1 MRILRLR
8 ARHHLLTSASHSD
21 GVLSDPSGDLVIK
34 PCTQAEVSFYDL
46 AAASYPDLASF
57 MPRFMGT
64 LQHSASVAEATSG
77 LSNPPPSDPSAAIV
91 TPPIAGLKL
100 LDLPATHP
108 PSSSVPG
115 TAATLAIDDVG
126 PMKGKKLDTGLNI
139 VLENVAAKF
148 KKPNILDL
156 KLGARLW
163 DDDAKLEKR
172 ARLDKVSEETT
183 SGSLGF
189 RIAGM
194 RIWQG
199 EDKIVQDLDKF
210 IASES
215 GQKLQELDEVSNYVN
230 HNKLYGRQFNAN
242 SVIEG
247 FKKYLHVPSAGIGKK
262 QAYLITQLFLGEVK
276 GIQAAL
282 EALETRMYSAS
293 ILLIYEGHGEAFEEA
308 HEILSKPGHDVVEE
322 EDEDEEDE
330 DDEDDEDD
338 STPVLYA
345 VRLIDFAHASFT
357 PGLGPDENMLQGVRS
372 TVKILEQL
380 LKEYDE

>member
-1 MRILRLR
+1 MRDN
-8 ARHHLLTSASHSD
+8 LLTNATRSD

-34 PCTQAEVSFYDL
+34 PCTQAEVTFYEN
-46 AAASYPDLASF
+46 ATASHPDLASF

-64 LQHSASVAEATSG
+64 LQHSASIADATLNLPSG
-77 LSNPPPSDPSAAIV
+77 APPDPSAAIV
-91 TPPIAGLKL
+91 TPPIVGLKL
-100 LDLPATHP
+100 LDHPATHA

-115 TAATLAIDDVG
+115 SAASLPIDDVG

-163 DDDAKLEKR
+163 DEAAKPEKR
-172 ARLDKVSEETT
+172 ARLDKVSSETT

-199 EDKIVQDLDKF
+199 EGKIVEDLNDF
-210 IASES
+210 TASEN
-215 GQKLQELDEVSNYVN
+215 GQKLHELDEQSNYVIY
-230 HNKLYGRQFNAN
+230 NKLYGRHFNAGN
-242 SVIEG
+242 VIEG
-247 FKKYLHVPSAGIGKK
+247 FRKYLHVPHAGIGKQ
-262 QAYLITQLFLGEVK
+262 QAYLITRLFLEEVK

-282 EALETRMYSAS
+282 ESLESRMYSAS
-293 ILLIYEGHGEAFEEA
+293 ILLVYEGHREAFKEA
-308 HEILSKPGHDVVEE
+308 HEILSRPAKGMV
-322 EDEDEEDE
+322 DE
-330 DDEDDEDD
+330 DDEYEDDEDD
-338 STPVLYA
+338 STPGLYA

-357 PGLGPDENMLQGVRS
+357 PGLGPDENMLKGVRS

-380 LKEYDE
+380 LAEYDD

>member
-1 MRILRLR
+1 MRNI
-8 ARHHLLTSASHSD
+8 ASVYQRQLANYAAHSD

-34 PCTQAEVSFYDL
+34 PCTQAEVSFYEL
-46 AAASYPDLASF
+46 ATASYPDLASF

-64 LQHSASVAEATSG
+64 LQHSASIAEATSG
-77 LSNPPPSDPSAAIV
+77 LPNPPFPDPSAAIV
-91 TPPIAGLKL
+91 TPPITGLNL
-100 LDLPATHP
+100 LNLPATHP

-115 TAATLAIDDVG
+115 TAATLSINDVG

-163 DDDAKLEKR
+163 DDAAKPEKR
-172 ARLDKVSEETT
+172 ARLDKVSSETT

-199 EDKIVQDLDKF
+199 KDKVVEGLDEF
-210 IASES
+210 AASAN
-215 GQKLQELDEVSNYVN
+215 GQILHELDEVSNYVN
-230 HNKLYGRQFNAN
+230 HNKLYGRQFNADN
-242 SVIEG
+242 VVEG
-247 FKKYLHVPSAGIGKK
+247 FKKYLHVPRAGIGKK
-262 QAYLITQLFLGEVK
+262 QARLVTQLFLEEVK
-276 GIQAAL
+276 GIQATL
-282 EALETRMYSAS
+282 EAIESRMYSAS
-293 ILLIYEGHGEAFEEA
+293 ILLVYEGDCEAFKEA
-308 HEILSKPGHDVVEE
+308 QEILSKPGKDIA
-322 EDEDEEDE
+322 EDDDEED
-330 DDEDDEDD
+330 DEEDD
-338 STPVLYA
+338 STPGLYA

-380 LKEYDE
+380 LTEYDE

>member
-1 MRILRLR
+1 MT
-8 ARHHLLTSASHSD
+8 ATHSD

-34 PCTQAEVSFYDL
+34 PCTQAEVTFYEL
-46 AAASYPDLASF
+46 ATVSYPDLANF

-77 LSNPPPSDPSAAIV
+77 IPNPPPPDPSAAIV
-91 TPPIAGLKL
+91 TPPIVGLKL
-100 LDLPATHP
+100 LDLPVTHP
-108 PSSSVPG
+108 PFSSVPG
-115 TAATLAIDDVG
+115 TAATLPIDDVG

-148 KKPNILDL
+148 KQPNILDL

-163 DDDAKLEKR
+163 DDGTKLEKR
-172 ARLDKVSEETT
+172 ARLDKVSGETT

-199 EDKIVQDLDKF
+199 KDKVVEGLDEF
-210 IASES
+210 IASEN
-215 GQKLQELDEVSNYVN
+215 GQKLYELDEESNYVN
-230 HNKLYGRQFNAN
+230 HNKLYGRQFNADN
-242 SVIEG
+242 VIEG
-247 FKKYLHVPSAGIGKK
+247 FRKYLHVPRAGIGKK
-262 QAYLITQLFLGEVK
+262 QAHLITQLFLEEVK

-282 EALETRMYSAS
+282 DALESRMYSAS
-293 ILLIYEGHGEAFEEA
+293 ILLVYEGHGEAFKEA
-308 HEILSKPGHDVVEE
+308 HEVLSKPGKEVFE
-322 EDEDEEDE
+322 E
-330 DDEDDEDD
+330 DDEDDNEEDD
-338 STPVLYA
+338 STPGLYA

-380 LKEYDE
+380 LEEYDE